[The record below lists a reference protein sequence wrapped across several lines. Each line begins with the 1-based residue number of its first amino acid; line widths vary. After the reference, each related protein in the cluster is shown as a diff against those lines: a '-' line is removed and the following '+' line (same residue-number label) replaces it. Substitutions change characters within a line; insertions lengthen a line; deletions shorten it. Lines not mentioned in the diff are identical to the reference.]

1 MAGIAFSSR
10 GSMVRPGVYNRYV
23 QTVSTLYA
31 GASDGIVACVL
42 GAQWGNVGAV
52 YEIDGLKKAKQ
63 IFGGECALL
72 REVFTGG
79 ASTVYAVRA
88 GSGGSK
94 GAYILCDTNGAQAVR
109 AAAQCVGARKLALT
123 IAEGNSGTR
132 ACVISED
139 GSEKERME
147 FKAGT
152 GEAQALISA
161 AAQSEYCTFTLVD
174 GYSGDGT
181 LKAVENAAL
190 SGGQDPT
197 LSSDDYADALD
208 KLTAYAWNCVCADD
222 TSDGVRAALL
232 KYMRAAADEGHM
244 GFAVVG
250 EGVDVP
256 YARRIEHAAAINDYR
271 MVFVGGGWYEGDELI
286 DGCLSAA
293 RIAGMI
299 ARVPSDKSLTHRT
312 ISNAS
317 RCAEALTHARY
328 SECALSGMLTFS
340 TSPTGA
346 VWVENAITA
355 LSNPEGE
362 DDEGWKKI
370 KRARIRFEL
379 MDRASATVSPM
390 VGNVSNDPDGRAAV
404 IQALEGLLR
413 AMISEG
419 KLLAGATVETDPD
432 APPEGDSASFIIEA
446 DDVDALEKVYFTYRF
461 SFS

>member
-1 MAGIAFSSR
+1 MAGITFSSSR
-10 GSMVRPGVYNRYV
+10 NMVRPGVYNRYV
-23 QTVSTLYA
+23 QSASALYA
-31 GASDGIVACVL
+31 GASDGVVACVL
-42 GAQWGNVGAV
+42 GAQWGDVGTV
-52 YEIDGLKKAKQ
+52 YEIESLKQAKQ
-63 IFGGECALL
+63 IFGGDCAPI

-79 ASTVYAVRA
+79 ASAVYAVRA

-94 GAYILCDTNGAQAVR
+94 GAYTLCDTDGAQAVR
-109 AAAQCVGARKLALT
+109 VTARYVGARKLALSIT
-123 IAEGNSGTR
+123 ESADGTR

-139 GSEKERME
+139 GSEKERIE
-147 FKAGT
+147 FKSGA
-152 GEAQALISA
+152 GEAQALITA
-161 AAQSEYCTFTLVD
+161 AAESEYCLFELID
-174 GYSGDGT
+174 GYSGEGT
-181 LKAVENAAL
+181 LNTIENAAL
-190 SGGQDPT
+190 SGGVDPT
-197 LSSDDYADALD
+197 LSSDDYSEALD
-208 KLTAYAWNCVCADD
+208 KLTAYTWNCVCVDD
-222 TSDGVRAALL
+222 TSDGVRAALI
-232 KYMRAAADEGHM
+232 KYMHAASDEGHT

-250 EGVDVP
+250 EGISVP
-256 YARRIEHAAAINDYR
+256 FAQRVKHAAAINDYR
-271 MVFVGGGWYEGDELI
+271 MVYVGGGWYEGDALI

-293 RIAGMI
+293 RVAGMI

-312 ISNAS
+312 ISNAT

-328 SECALSGMLTFS
+328 SESTSCGMLTFS

-362 DDEGWKKI
+362 DDAGWKKI
-370 KRARIRFEL
+370 KRARIRYEL

-404 IQALEGLLR
+404 IQALEGLMR

-419 KLLAGATVETDPD
+419 KLLSGATVAIDPD
-432 APPEGDSASFIIEA
+432 APPAGDSASFVIEA